1 MSDESEPHESDVAE
15 MRYEYTKD
23 WDPFMVKIGNRLV
36 RGTEVEKA
44 IKYYYKDGLKP
55 PANGKSKPRKFSSL
69 SERYRFVKNENDLK
83 KIREMKKNG
92 LKFDASHM
100 RFFIGLEMEI
110 ETEKRI
116 ADGESITIKDHLEMF
131 ERIREDHKIPNTI
144 TAGVNWVFK
153 WRREN
158 LKK

>member
-83 KIREMKKNG
+83 KIREMKK
-92 LKFDASHM
+92 SM
-100 RFFIGLEMEI
+100 
-110 ETEKRI
+110 
-116 ADGESITIKDHLEMF
+116 
-131 ERIREDHKIPNTI
+131 
-144 TAGVNWVFK
+144 V
-153 WRREN
+153 
-158 LKK
+158 